1 MITRRSSSTNSIGAA
16 DRSKPMPSAAW
27 RPVAVSPPGA
37 ESAEVAADLIT
48 TNLPPLDRM
57 LGHVP
62 VLVTLRAQL
71 VTECDIYQ
79 LGAVIVNMT
88 VFGATLSP
96 MLLLS

>member
-1 MITRRSSSTNSIGAA
+1 
-16 DRSKPMPSAAW
+16 
-27 RPVAVSPPGA
+27 
-37 ESAEVAADLIT
+37 
-48 TNLPPLDRM
+48 LDRM

-88 VFGATLSP
+88 VFWRDLVTNAPLVEGVARPFESACALRELKAVSIHAFW
-96 MLLLS
+96 